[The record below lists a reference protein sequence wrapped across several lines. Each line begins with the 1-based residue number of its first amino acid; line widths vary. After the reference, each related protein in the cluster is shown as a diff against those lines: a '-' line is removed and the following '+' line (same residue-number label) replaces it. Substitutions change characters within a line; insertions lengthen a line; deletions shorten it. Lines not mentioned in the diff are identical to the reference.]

1 MKRGS
6 ITQIG
11 QDWATT
17 TLNALESPC
26 DPQRSTV
33 THIHRK
39 LNGTLAKKNYTI
51 VDCGIA
57 RYGVYHFV
65 EAIPRR
71 KHAKLSCGSALA
83 RASVTDKTSN
93 AR

>member
-1 MKRGS
+1 MYLYSLRRLFLISTEIVDRKRGS

-11 QDWATT
+11 QDWTTT

-57 RYGVYHFV
+57 RYGVYHFA

-71 KHAKLSCGSALA
+71 KQI
-83 RASVTDKTSN
+83 RN
-93 AR
+93 